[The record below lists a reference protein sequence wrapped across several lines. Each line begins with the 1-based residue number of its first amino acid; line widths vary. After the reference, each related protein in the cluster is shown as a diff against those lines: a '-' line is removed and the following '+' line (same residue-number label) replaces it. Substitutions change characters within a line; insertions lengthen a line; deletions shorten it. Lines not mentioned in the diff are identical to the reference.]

1 MLKKLERSLISK
13 FLGLKK
19 RGQFYD
25 FFTSAWT
32 PYIRSIWI
40 SVSVFATGGF
50 VVFALIPST
59 IFMFVEDWTFFEAFY
74 YCVITL
80 TTIGFGDYTP
90 DYTSTNQFIN
100 TVYRL
105 ASMIWGMTVLQK
117 CTFFFTT
124 FFDYF
129 FDQIFN
135 HNF

>member
-1 MLKKLERSLISK
+1 MVQRNYFKWCLS
-13 FLGLKK
+13 
-19 RGQFYD
+19 D
-25 FFTSAWT
+25 DHTS
-32 PYIRSIWI
+32 RSIWI

-90 DYTSTNQFIN
+90 DYTSTNHFIN

-105 ASMIWGMTVLQK
+105 ASMIWGTPVL
-117 CTFFFTT
+117 TLLLL
-124 FFDYF
+124 
-129 FDQIFN
+129 
-135 HNF
+135 